1 MSDTPDNT
9 APVSTTDFGKPNAD
23 WLTPEL
29 VKDYLLANPEFFA
42 RYPLLSE
49 ELKIPHQKKGSISLV
64 ELQAEQLREKVAE
77 LQKKLSELMSVAR
90 LNEGIYRI
98 YADLNLN
105 LFHCKTL
112 EDIKAALIKSV
123 CKELQLKKV
132 VLHLFNGDDA
142 MPQAARDAI
151 IDKRLS
157 KSDFFFGRL
166 TQEENP
172 LLFGEETAVEDDAAL
187 DEKTSQPKSVV
198 IMRLKHHEEIGLL
211 AIGSDDEGHFYP
223 GMDTLLITQLQQF
236 LSLLIPK
243 VQG

>member
-9 APVSTTDFGKPNAD
+9 APVSTTEFGKPSAD

-49 ELKIPHQKKGSISLV
+49 ELTIPHQKKGSVSLV
-64 ELQAEQLREKVAE
+64 ELQAEQLREKVTE
-77 LQKKLSELMSVAR
+77 LQNKLTELMSVAR
-90 LNEGIYRI
+90 QNEGIYRI

-112 EDIKAALIKSV
+112 ADIKAALLHSV
-123 CKELQLKKV
+123 CEELKLSQI
-132 VLHLFNGDDA
+132 VLHLFSGADA
-142 MPQAARDAI
+142 MPDNARNAI
-151 IDKRLS
+151 VEKRLS

-166 TQEENP
+166 TQDENP
-172 LLFGEETAVEDDAAL
+172 LLFGEQE
-187 DEKTSQPKSVV
+187 SQPQSVV

-223 GMDTLLITQLQQF
+223 DMDTLLITQLQQF

-243 VQG
+243 VQD